1 MKLRS
6 IRGKKLYQ
14 EEKVNLGV
22 QSITKNQL
30 LIGIFLLLIGITVG
44 ITINLGST
52 FALESA
58 TAADAT
64 SANATSTNA
73 TASNATDS
81 NATSSNATSSNAQIT
96 DNIIYLNSL
105 SLGAD
110 GAKVGDKVYVN
121 KSTSGACNTA
131 MSITFMDKTTSNSFS
146 VNVEDINNNPYF
158 IVPNNVVNG
167 TYEIISVFLVGLNS
181 DNTTFTKKIG
191 TSNVENEMDY
201 YNFDT
206 KISIAGNEA
215 KKVEL
220 TKLTLQNS
228 SAKIGDK
235 VNLTVQTT
243 DTLTSLKLTFK
254 SNAGKEFISYVS
266 NLGNSPFFT
275 IPSTVKADNY
285 YLYQASLATSK
296 SSNIYTNGS
305 NYNFNLNLEVKD
317 ADKVSYVY
325 NNNDINSEVIKNIY
339 NGNDDLEVKINANDN
354 SIISSE
360 LFNAIK
366 GTNKKL
372 IISYNDNEIVFC
384 GKDIET
390 TKSIDTSISTN
401 VVSKDKDIKEL
412 VDDGIVVNFVSNGNL
427 PGNALVRLK
436 VTNEMKTIFGN
447 SKIYIYYY
455 DDLEKGF
462 NKIANEVSA
471 KNGYYEF
478 TISHN
483 SRYVLTKTTI
493 DDKYVTE
500 EEDNVV
506 SFRSSNSH
514 YLLWIAASIVL
525 IVVIISIIV
534 ILKKRKQHAHR

>member
-1 MKLRS
+1 M
-6 IRGKKLYQ
+6 
-14 EEKVNLGV
+14 
-22 QSITKNQL
+22 
-30 LIGIFLLLIGITVG
+30 
-44 ITINLGST
+44 
-52 FALESA
+52 
-58 TAADAT
+58 
-64 SANATSTNA
+64 
-73 TASNATDS
+73 
-81 NATSSNATSSNAQIT
+81 
-96 DNIIYLNSL
+96 
-105 SLGAD
+105 
-110 GAKVGDKVYVN
+110 
-121 KSTSGACNTA
+121 
-131 MSITFMDKTTSNSFS
+131 
-146 VNVEDINNNPYF
+146 
-158 IVPNNVVNG
+158 
-167 TYEIISVFLVGLNS
+167 
-181 DNTTFTKKIG
+181 
-191 TSNVENEMDY
+191 
-201 YNFDT
+201 
-206 KISIAGNEA
+206 
-215 KKVEL
+215 
-220 TKLTLQNS
+220 
-228 SAKIGDK
+228 
-235 VNLTVQTT
+235 
-243 DTLTSLKLTFK
+243 
-254 SNAGKEFISYVS
+254 
-266 NLGNSPFFT
+266 
-275 IPSTVKADNY
+275 
-285 YLYQASLATSK
+285 
-296 SSNIYTNGS
+296 
-305 NYNFNLNLEVKD
+305 
-317 ADKVSYVY
+317 
-325 NNNDINSEVIKNIY
+325 IKNIY

-534 ILKKRKQHAHR
+534 ILKKRKKHAHR